1 MSLERTK
8 RPSDQVRA
16 PFVPRGS
23 AVIVTRYREEVAKV
37 ALVNPE
43 DLAMLEQSHE
53 FVQGLGKL
61 DPEPLSDTA
70 LKALALE
77 DRPRAEARVE
87 DPAKIAEI
95 LNL

>member
-1 MSLERTK
+1 MPLDKTT

-43 DLAMLEQSHE
+43 DLAMLEATHD
-53 FVQGLGKL
+53 FVQALGRL
-61 DPEPLSDTA
+61 EPTQLSETA
-70 LKALALE
+70 LRAIELE
-77 DRPRAEARVE
+77 DRPQPDARVE
-87 DPAKIAEI
+87 DPEQIAEI
-95 LNL
+95 LKL